1 MKRKFVSFLTGAL
14 LLATVPM
21 QTLAADASVTTVDV
35 TQAGTQT
42 ATVTYTQDSA
52 FTVTIPK
59 SITLSEMVTLLKF
72 GQS

>member
-35 TQAGTQT
+35 TQAGDSNRNLYSGQCIHSYDSKINY
-42 ATVTYTQDSA
+42 TV
-52 FTVTIPK
+52 
-59 SITLSEMVTLLKF
+59 
-72 GQS
+72 